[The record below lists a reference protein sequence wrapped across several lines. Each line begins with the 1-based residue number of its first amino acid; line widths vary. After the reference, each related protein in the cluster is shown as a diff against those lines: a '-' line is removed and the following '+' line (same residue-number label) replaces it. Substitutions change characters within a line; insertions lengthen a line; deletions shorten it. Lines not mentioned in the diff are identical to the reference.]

1 MRIDLID
8 PIARAITPGEV
19 ADGEAGIARLI
30 GYDSLDFD
38 EIDDNGDRLF
48 FDNSCF
54 IRHAADMPRFR
65 VDSLAPVAGRGVI
78 AGGQPGGKAVSDAIV
93 ELDALRARVSFL

>member
-1 MRIDLID
+1 MRVYLID
-8 PIARAITPGEV
+8 PVARTVTAEDI
-19 ADGEAGIARLI
+19 ADGESGIARLI

-48 FDNSCF
+48 FDESCF
-54 IRHAADMPRFR
+54 IRHGADMPRFK

-78 AGGQPGGKAVSDAIV
+78 AGGQPGGKPLADAIV
-93 ELDALRARVSFL
+93 DLDALRARVNFL

>member
-1 MRIDLID
+1 MRIYLID
-8 PIARAITPGEV
+8 PVAKTVTAENV
-19 ADGEAGIARLI
+19 ADGEAGVARLI

-38 EIDDNGDRLF
+38 EIDDNGDRLL
-48 FDNSCF
+48 FDESCF
-54 IRHAADMPRFR
+54 IRHGADMPRFK

-78 AGGQPGGKAVSDAIV
+78 AGGEPGGKALSDAVV